1 LMYYTTISFLF
12 FQFAAYYYICSSDAL
27 EIKDRYLYEA
37 QITSDIVSVR
47 VSIVTI
53 VNIKF

>member
-1 LMYYTTISFLF
+1 LV
-12 FQFAAYYYICSSDAL
+12 

>member
-1 LMYYTTISFLF
+1 MLVN
-12 FQFAAYYYICSSDAL
+12 
-27 EIKDRYLYEA
+27 RA

-53 VNIKF
+53 VDIQF